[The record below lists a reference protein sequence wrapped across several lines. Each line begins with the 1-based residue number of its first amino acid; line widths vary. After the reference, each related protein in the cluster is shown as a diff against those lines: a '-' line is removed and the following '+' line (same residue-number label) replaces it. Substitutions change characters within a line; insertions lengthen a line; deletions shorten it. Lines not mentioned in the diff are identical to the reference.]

1 MVLTRG
7 LRPGRLLP
15 HFSTAVLNP
24 ASYLEKLPRNGR
36 SILLTLLY
44 GLSAGLAAVLFEVGI
59 NFFYAGTFV
68 RLAGCPR
75 AEFLGGTFG
84 VIVVTSLIAG
94 YLLSRFCPE
103 AAGSGI
109 PQLKVAFWKD
119 FGYVP
124 ARVIWVKFVAG
135 VLTVGG
141 GASLGREGP
150 TVQLAGAVAS
160 NLAGRLGVAKNGR
173 RLAAVAGAAAG
184 LAAAFNAPLASI
196 TFVLEEIIEDLNSR
210 LLGSILF
217 AAVLGALTVQA
228 FLGSRPAFDLPQ
240 IDTPTWRGYL
250 LVPVGALLA
259 SIVGVVFQAATL
271 ALRRMLR
278 RPDFRAL
285 PAWLRPATG
294 GVITWA
300 IGCAI
305 FLRTGHLGIFS
316 LGYQDLTAALNDR
329 LGWELAGVLLAGKLI
344 ATICGYASGGCGGI
358 FAPNLFLGAM
368 CGVFLAGSARAAGLH
383 LTFSDH
389 VLVSVVAMSA
399 CLGAVV
405 RAPLTSI
412 LIVFEMTHEFA
423 LVPALLVGALISQ
436 GISRA
441 FLTHGFYEEAL
452 VDDGQHLRTVMPP
465 RDLRSWRQYP
475 VSAIANFQPFIL
487 SPEALA
493 PIALTQA
500 LAEHP
505 YERFPVSGDP
515 AAKRPPGLLLR
526 GEAQAALAAGQAAP
540 VHPAPACLR
549 DETIGAAQALLIESP
564 HGMVLVLDQADGV
577 VVGLLTLHDLL
588 RAQDAL
594 AQQADSFGEV
604 PRS

>member
-1 MVLTRG
+1 MPNLT
-7 LRPGRLLP
+7 
-15 HFSTAVLNP
+15 
-24 ASYLEKLPRNGR
+24 SYLEKLPRNGR
-36 SILLTLLY
+36 AIFLTLIY
-44 GLSAGLAAVLFEVGI
+44 GLTGGVAAVVFEVGI
-59 NFFYAGTFV
+59 NFFFAGTFV
-68 RLAGCPR
+68 RLAKCTPGL
-75 AEFLGGTFG
+75 FLAGTFG
-84 VIVVTSLIAG
+84 VIVVTSMIAG
-94 YLLSRFCPE
+94 YLLNRFCPE

-135 VLTVGG
+135 ILTVGG

-150 TVQLAGAVAS
+150 TVQLAGAAAS
-160 NLAGRLGVAKNGR
+160 NIAGRLGVAKNGR

-217 AAVLGALTVQA
+217 AAVLGALSVQA

-240 IDTPTWRGYL
+240 IDVPTWRGYVL
-250 LVPVGALLA
+250 APLGAVLA
-259 SIVGVVFQAATL
+259 SLAGVVFQVGTL
-271 ALRRMLR
+271 SLRRNLR
-278 RPDFRAL
+278 QPSWKAV
-285 PAWLRPATG
+285 PGWLRPTMG

-316 LGYQDLTAALNDR
+316 LGYQDLTSALNDQ
-329 LGWELAGVLLAGKLI
+329 LGWKLAGVLVAGKLV
-344 ATICGYASGGCGGI
+344 ATICGYGTGGCGGI

-368 CGVFLAGSARAAGLH
+368 CGVTLSGASRAAGLH
-383 LTFSDH
+383 LTANDH

-436 GISRA
+436 ATSRA
-441 FLTHGFYEEAL
+441 LLTHGFYEQAL
-452 VDDGQHLRTVMPP
+452 VDDGQILRTVMPP

-475 VSAIANFQPFIL
+475 VSAIANFHPFIL
-487 SPEALA
+487 NSDDLAPGALSTALA
-493 PIALTQA
+493 A
-500 LAEHP
+500 HP
-505 YERFPVSGDP
+505 FDRFPVAADAASG
-515 AAKRPPGLLLR
+515 RPPSVLLR
-526 GEAQAALAAGQAAP
+526 EEALGALAAGQPAP
-540 VHPAPACLR
+540 LHPALTCLR
-549 DETIGAAQALLIESP
+549 DETIGRAQALLIESAQ
-564 HGMVLVLDQADGV
+564 GIVLILEAADGV
-577 VVGLLTLHDLL
+577 IVGLLTLHDLL

-594 AQQADSFGEV
+594 AQQADSFGDV
-604 PRS
+604 PHAA

>member
-1 MVLTRG
+1 LLTQCVD
-7 LRPGRLLP
+7 LMPNL
-15 HFSTAVLNP
+15 T
-24 ASYLEKLPRNGR
+24 SYLEKLPRNGR
-36 SILLTLLY
+36 SILLTLIY
-44 GLSAGLAAVLFEVGI
+44 GLTGGLAAVIFEVGI
-59 NFFYAGTFV
+59 NFFFAGTFQ
-68 RLAGCPR
+68 RLSKCST

-84 VIVVTSLIAG
+84 VIVVTSIIAG
-94 YLLSRFCPE
+94 YLLNRFCPE

-124 ARVIWVKFVAG
+124 VRVIWVKFVAG
-135 VLTVGG
+135 LLTVGG

-150 TVQLAGAVAS
+150 TVQLAGAAAS

-240 IDTPTWRGYL
+240 IDLPTWRGYL
-250 LVPVGALLA
+250 LAPLGAVLA
-259 SIVGVVFQAATL
+259 SLVGVVFQVGTL
-271 ALRRMLR
+271 SLRRKLR
-278 RPDFRAL
+278 QPSWRAL
-285 PAWLRPATG
+285 PGWLRPTLG
-294 GVITWA
+294 GLITWV
-300 IGCAI
+300 IGCAV

-329 LGWELAGVLLAGKLI
+329 LGWELAGVLVVGKLV
-344 ATICGYASGGCGGI
+344 ATICGYGTGGCGGI

-368 CGVFLAGSARAAGLH
+368 CGVTLAGVCRAAGLH
-383 LTFSDH
+383 LTFNDH

-423 LVPALLVGALISQ
+423 LVPALLAGALISQ
-436 GISRA
+436 ATSRA
-441 FLTHGFYEEAL
+441 LLSHGFYEQAL
-452 VDDGQHLRTVMPP
+452 VDDGQVLRTVMPP

-475 VSAIANFQPFIL
+475 VSAIANFHPFVL
-487 SPEALA
+487 SSDDLSAAALPAALA
-493 PIALTQA
+493 D
-500 LAEHP
+500 HP
-505 YERFPVSGDP
+505 YDRFPV
-515 AAKRPPGLLLR
+515 AADAAAGRPPSVLLR
-526 GEAQAALAAGQAAP
+526 EEALAALAAGQPPAIHEAP
-540 VHPAPACLR
+540 TCLR
-549 DETIGAAQALLIESP
+549 DETIGQAQALLIESA
-564 HGMVLVLDQADGV
+564 HGMVLVLEAADGLI
-577 VVGLLTLHDLL
+577 VGLLTLHDLL

-594 AQQADSFGEV
+594 AQQADAFGDV
-604 PRS
+604 PRPA